1 MRSERRTRR
10 VAPVAVG
17 LAAAM
22 ALGAGC
28 LFDPREAP
36 QPCDTMT
43 DINCRSPA
51 IFDPPLTPE
60 DVRDNIE
67 RAIET
72 PTVDPNYRDSLNE
85 LFFYIPDL
93 FTGSDNPC
101 FQDQNWNR
109 PIEVEFMRT
118 VLEASLGVRPTS
130 VTMTFPL
137 FVDSGEL
144 TDPRKRYNVRYEVAL
159 TFTDSDSTRTDRYGA
174 TAKWDFISPP
184 QTSSWTL
191 ERWEDITPTPGTLG
205 SLGIL
210 RFGRG
215 PCR

>member
-1 MRSERRTRR
+1 
-10 VAPVAVG
+10 
-17 LAAAM
+17 M

-28 LFDPREAP
+28 VFTPRDAP
-36 QPCDTMT
+36 QPCNPMT
-43 DINCRSPA
+43 DINCRPPA
-51 IFDPPLTPE
+51 IFEPPLAPE
-60 DVRDNIE
+60 NVRDNIE

-85 LFFYIPDL
+85 LFQYIPDMG
-93 FTGSDNPC
+93 FTGSDHEC
-101 FQDQNWNR
+101 FDNWNR

-118 VLEASLGVRPTS
+118 VLEASLGVRPIS

-159 TFTDSDSTRTDRYGA
+159 TFPDSTRTPPTRTDRYGA
-174 TAKWDFISPP
+174 TAKWDFISPA